1 MLVWRKQYVLL
12 ESVTTVRDFGS
23 FGHPDG
29 YNGFLPS
36 ENFFSSVWS
45 DVMQN
50 RPVAKLDKLVQ
61 GVEGEARMCANV
73 PAVNGVSLVLLG
85 STD

>member
-1 MLVWRKQYVLL
+1 MQTG
-12 ESVTTVRDFGS
+12 TTALFSPKD
-23 FGHPDG
+23 
-29 YNGFLPS
+29 YL
-36 ENFFSSVWS
+36 SSVWS